1 MNLRQYLMRKGN
13 TETSARQ
20 PRKRAETTKNN
31 LVLVKLD
38 TTLLYHTD
46 HYFATN
52 KPYCKS
58 SQNFSL
64 FPLNQYMIYM
74 ICATCK

>member
-1 MNLRQYLMRKGN
+1 MNLRHCLMGKGK
-13 TETSARQ
+13 TETSALLS
-20 PRKRAETTKNN
+20 RKRAETTKHN
-31 LVLVKLD
+31 LVLFTLD

-58 SQNFSL
+58 SQNVSL
-64 FPLNQYMIYM
+64 FP
-74 ICATCK
+74 

>member
-1 MNLRQYLMRKGN
+1 MNLRHYLMRKGK

-31 LVLVKLD
+31 LVLFTLD
-38 TTLLYHTD
+38 TTLLHHAD

-74 ICATCK
+74 IYATCK

>member
-1 MNLRQYLMRKGN
+1 MNLRHCLMRKWK
-13 TETSARQ
+13 TETSARLS
-20 PRKRAETTKNN
+20 RKRGETTKHN
-31 LVLVKLD
+31 LVLFTLD

>member
-1 MNLRQYLMRKGN
+1 MNLRHCLMGKGK
-13 TETSARQ
+13 TETSARLS
-20 PRKRAETTKNN
+20 RKRAETNN
-31 LVLVKLD
+31 LVLFTLD

-58 SQNFSL
+58 SQNCSL
-64 FPLNQYMIYM
+64 FPLNQYMI
-74 ICATCK
+74 

>member
-1 MNLRQYLMRKGN
+1 MNLRHCLMGKGK
-13 TETSARQ
+13 TETSARLS
-20 PRKRAETTKNN
+20 RKRAETNN
-31 LVLVKLD
+31 LVLFTLD

-58 SQNFSL
+58 SQNCSL
-64 FPLNQYMIYM
+64 FPLNQYIMYMIYS
-74 ICATCK
+74 TCK

>member
-1 MNLRQYLMRKGN
+1 MNLRHCLMGKGK
-13 TETSARQ
+13 TETSARLS
-20 PRKRAETTKNN
+20 RKRAETTKNN
-31 LVLVKLD
+31 LVLFTLD

-58 SQNFSL
+58 SQNVSL
-64 FPLNQYMIYM
+64 FPWNQYMIYM
-74 ICATCK
+74 IYATCK